1 MSSLFGFNESNHLVH
16 VSEATRGLACQC
28 RCVVCDEPLIARQG
42 EKREHHFAHASNRE
56 PCDSSHESLLHR
68 YAKQLIAEA
77 MGLVAP
83 MTPAIAHFFADT
95 NEAPSFLLQALLSVT
110 AEVAVGAVRPDILLV
125 TSDGVQVAVEIAYSS
140 FCDLEK
146 AKEFER
152 MNMPALEIDLS
163 AFTPDNFDP
172 SLVRNV
178 VIGEIEQKKWVWPVL
193 PSAEI
198 DSPEQ
203 PFPQLPVLKQFLPEE
218 IISISGRWVSV
229 RQFPSGGI
237 AVKVV
242 KYDPDVVSL
251 VKSIC
256 KQHGGRYN
264 PQYRTWN
271 VDRWAARTVRQ
282 LLKNRSQ
289 TMEITMGFADFKAVC
304 API

>member
-16 VSEATRGLACQC
+16 VSETMRGLACKC

-42 EKREHHFAHASNRE
+42 AKREHHFAHASNRE
-56 PCDSSHESLLHR
+56 PCDSNHESLLHR

-83 MTPAIAHFFADT
+83 MTPAVAHFVGDT
-95 NEAPSFLLQALLSVT
+95 NDAPTFLLQALLPVT

-140 FCDLEK
+140 FCDQEK
-146 AKEFER
+146 AEKFER

-172 SLVRNV
+172 ALVRNA
-178 VIGEIEQKKWVWPVL
+178 VIGEIDRKQWVWPVMQSAAMEIPVHPMSEL
-193 PSAEI
+193 PT
-198 DSPEQ
+198 
-203 PFPQLPVLKQFLPEE
+203 LKQFLPEE

-242 KYDPDVVSL
+242 RYDPDVVSL
-251 VKSIC
+251 VRSIC

-271 VDRWAARTVRQ
+271 VERWAARAVRQ
-282 LLKNRSQ
+282 LLQNRSK
-289 TMEITMGFADFKAVC
+289 TMQITIGFIDGKELG
-304 API
+304 